1 MMRFIDV
8 IYPEH
13 SAAGKLSN
21 LETDPSMPDFRIM
34 EGLRVLRDWIQESI
48 YASDRAKVAD
58 ILQLFLTASVS
69 LLVTLR
75 TQLLMTSTTGRR
87 SLRCSQV
94 HIPLQA
100 NWPCIS

>member
-1 MMRFIDV
+1 MMRFMDV

-21 LETDPSMPDFRIM
+21 LVTDPSRPDLRII

-48 YASDRAKVAD
+48 YAPDRAKVTD

-69 LLVTLR
+69 LW
-75 TQLLMTSTTGRR
+75 ST
-87 SLRCSQV
+87 CV
-94 HIPLQA
+94 H
-100 NWPCIS
+100 SH